1 MSHFSIAKIK
11 VQIKNI
17 DLLKKSIQ
25 EIIEKT
31 NGVQVQEIYD
41 YYGNK
46 QKDFV
51 IAFKNQT
58 FHRGVGIKVNE
69 RGEIELVGDFWGIP
83 RDEIEKLKQ
92 MIVQTYTKNATIQA
106 LKQLNYNVQVNE
118 AQNKVHISAW
128 RW

>member
-1 MSHFSIAKIK
+1 MSHFSIAKVK
-11 VQIKNI
+11 VQVKNI

-25 EIIEKT
+25 EVIQKL
-31 NGVQVQEIYD
+31 NGEQVSAIYD

-46 QKDFV
+46 QTNFI
-51 IAFKNQT
+51 IAFKNQI
-58 FHRGVGIKVNE
+58 FHRGVGIRINE
-69 RGEIELVGDFWGIP
+69 KGEIELVGDFWGIQH
-83 RDEIEKLKQ
+83 EEVEKLKQ
-92 MIVQTYTKNATIQA
+92 MITQTYTKNATIQA

>member
-17 DLLKKSIQ
+17 DLLKKSVQ
-25 EIIEKT
+25 EIMQKINAE
-31 NGVQVQEIYD
+31 QVNAIYD

-46 QKDFV
+46 QTNFL
-51 IAFKNQT
+51 IAFKNST
-58 FHRGVGIKVNE
+58 FHRGVGLRVNE
-69 RGEIELVGDFWGIP
+69 KGELELVGDFWGIP
-83 RDEIEKLKQ
+83 RDEVEKLKHL
-92 MIVQTYTKNATIQA
+92 IAQTYTKNATIQA

-118 AQNKVHISAW
+118 QQNKVHISAW